1 METIDINVGKY
12 KFKIID
18 NTLLSRDQIIY
29 SRNFKIGGNISDCVN
44 ISIRYIQGKPVSA
57 YIPHIIYDPD
67 CSIDIPL
74 ENGKGTISMVK
85 TLLDYVHKKLPTI
98 TEVSFEDK
106 SNIECATDMEIQKKG
121 SRFRKKGTN
130 ICPIPL
136 YYFSIAF
143 NGETWYE
150 KHFNARQKDI
160 NKHTKYKEKINKLLY
175 FEEEKSNTTF
185 LQFLEIAQPPKH
197 LYDELEKYYNISKTF
212 GVFFTSIPKIDRCRV
227 VRDWISNFMEYYLK
241 DVFSNADWVI
251 EIPSSS
257 RGGKKNTRKYYCP
270 NGRILNNKTYKDFG
284 ITMLDV

>member
-57 YIPHIIYDPD
+57 YIPLWELRSPMTPP
-67 CSIDIPL
+67 SI
-74 ENGKGTISMVK
+74 ENVKGIISMVK
-85 TLLDYVHKKLPTI
+85 TLLNYVNIKIPTI

-106 SNIECATDMEIQKKG
+106 SNIECATDNTKKV
-121 SRFRKKGTN
+121 TN

-197 LYDELEKYYNISKTF
+197 LYDELEKYYNISKPTKEVVITPIAHSSLNSEMNL
-212 GVFFTSIPKIDRCRV
+212 GIKDMIPAK
-227 VRDWISNFMEYYLK
+227 
-241 DVFSNADWVI
+241 
-251 EIPSSS
+251 
-257 RGGKKNTRKYYCP
+257 
-270 NGRILNNKTYKDFG
+270 
-284 ITMLDV
+284 

>member
-29 SRNFKIGGNISDCVN
+29 SRNFKIGGNVSDCVN

-121 SRFRKKGTN
+121 SRIRKKETN
-130 ICPIPL
+130 LCPIPL